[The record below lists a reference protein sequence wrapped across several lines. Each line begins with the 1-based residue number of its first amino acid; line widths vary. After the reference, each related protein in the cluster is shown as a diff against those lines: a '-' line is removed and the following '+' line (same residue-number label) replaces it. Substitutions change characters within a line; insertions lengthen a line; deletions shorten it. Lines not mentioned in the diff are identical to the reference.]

1 MIPPTLMFDEINNNN
16 NTMKK
21 TNWYINI
28 GVALIAL
35 ALLLKFLN
43 LNYNVSDF
51 IQGFSIGLGL
61 VLIVRGFFMKKKER
75 S

>member
-1 MIPPTLMFDEINNNN
+1 MKNYN

-61 VLIVRGFFMKKKER
+61 VLIVRGFFMCRKQKN
-75 S
+75 